1 MKFKKF
7 YRSFQSLLDSCPEQT
22 LDQNE
27 RYVIFSDLHMGNGG
41 PQDDLA
47 PNRSLVEGALKR
59 YYLQNR
65 YHLILNG
72 DVEDL
77 NKFKLSEIIAAWPEL
92 YGIFNSFAQ
101 MGRFWKI
108 VGNHDLY
115 LLKEKEYPYPLYHG
129 LLLKK
134 EAQRL
139 FIFHGHQAS
148 GFFNE
153 FDYISEFLVRFLAKP
168 LRIRNSSVSKN
179 SKRRFATER
188 YIYRAA
194 RKMGLIAITGHT
206 HRPLFES
213 LSKYDSL
220 RWSIED
226 LLREYAIADSTERLR
241 IVELVDIYRT
251 ELERIAK
258 KRKRRTVSKS
268 LYDEGPLLVP
278 CLFNSGCAT
287 GKHGITTIEIDR
299 GNISLVHWATEG
311 LIRPYIEKEAQFKD
325 SIDGDLFRYTLHSE
339 YLDQVFLR
347 LSLLGGGEIGSS
359 EN

>member
-7 YRSFQSLLDSCPEQT
+7 YQSFQSLLESCPEQI
-22 LDQNE
+22 LDPSE
-27 RYVIFSDLHMGNGG
+27 RYVIFSDLHLGNGG
-41 PQDDLA
+41 PHDDLE
-47 PNRSLVEGALKR
+47 PNRSLVEGVFKQ

-77 NKFKLSEIIAAWPEL
+77 NKFKLSEVTAAWPSL
-92 YGIFNSFAQ
+92 YSTFNSFAQ

-115 LLKEKEYPYPLYHG
+115 LLREKKYPYPLYHG
-129 LLLKK
+129 LVLKK
-134 EAQRL
+134 EDQRL

-148 GFFNE
+148 ALFNE

-179 SKRRFATER
+179 SKHRFATER
-188 YIYRAA
+188 NIYRAA
-194 RKMGLIAITGHT
+194 RKMGIVAITGHT

-220 RWSIED
+220 RWSIEE
-226 LLREYAIADSTERLR
+226 LLREYSIADSTERLR
-241 IVELVDIYRT
+241 IAGLVDLYRA

-258 KRKRRTVSKS
+258 KKNRRRVSKS

-287 GKHGITTIEIDR
+287 GKHGMTAIEIDR

-311 LIRPYIEKEAQFKD
+311 SSRPYIEKEAQFKD
-325 SIDGDLFRYTLHSE
+325 SIDGGFSRYTLHSE
-339 YLDQVFLR
+339 YLDQIFVR
-347 LSLLGGGEIGSS
+347 LSLLLRHET
-359 EN
+359 ENSR

>member
-1 MKFKKF
+1 MEN
-7 YRSFQSLLDSCPEQT
+7 SPEQT
-22 LDQNE
+22 LDPNE

-41 PQDDLA
+41 SQDDLV
-47 PNRSLVEGALKR
+47 PNRSLVEGALR
-59 YYLQNR
+59 NFYLPNR

-77 NKFKLSEIIAAWPEL
+77 NKFKLSEVTVAWSVL

-115 LLKEKEYPYPLYHG
+115 LLRQKEYPYPLYHG
-129 LLLKK
+129 LSLQKDNQK
-134 EAQRL
+134 L

-179 SKRRFATER
+179 SKRRFSTER
-188 YIYRAA
+188 YIYKAA
-194 RKMGLIAITGHT
+194 RKMGIVAITGHT

-213 LSKYDSL
+213 LTKYDSL
-220 RWSIED
+220 RWSIEE

-241 IVELVDIYRT
+241 IIEMVDVYRT

-258 KRKRRTVSKS
+258 KRKRRLVSKS

-287 GKHGITTIEIDR
+287 GKHGITAIEIDR

-311 LIRPYIEKEAQFKD
+311 AARPYIEKEAQLKD
-325 SIDGDLFRYTLHSE
+325 SVDGGLFRYTLHSE
-339 YLDQVFLR
+339 YLDQVFIR
-347 LSLLGGGEIGSS
+347 LSLLGGR
-359 EN
+359 ENRT